1 MVETA
6 SFFVGQQNRVFIEK
20 VETFEEKSDK
30 EVKKMTIEEIEARKS
45 ELLGKIDEAKTTE
58 ELEELRKDIEAIKSE
73 IPDEDEKQEV
83 KEEEKVEEEPKAPT
97 CSCNE
102 ERDLIRVGSET
113 IVAIGNM
120 KEERKMTN
128 QKYSAEVRAWAKKC
142 LGRTD
147 FDEEETR
154 ALGDAVTT
162 TATTFVASAADAQG
176 VNNGGL
182 FIPKEVRMELM
193 ERIDEMSPFFRD
205 IRKINVNGNVDLPYL
220 YAGDDAN
227 WYAELN
233 CTVNEG
239 NEYRNLQ
246 LTGWELAK
254 DVVLTWKV
262 EDMSVESFVTFVIEE
277 LVHKMG
283 TALVN
288 AVIYGTGSSQPTGAI
303 YNLEAVTT
311 GETPID
317 NIIATYNSLAQAD
330 RRGAKVYVSTAVR
343 VAMIGYKDE
352 NGNYPF
358 LQGLAGTD
366 LFTIETDPFLHDNDI
381 IVGNPRNYIL
391 NEVTPLRVDWERT
404 VKCRQTRYGAY
415 GIYDGKPKPNAFAKG
430 SYTPV
435 VSA

>member
-1 MVETA
+1 MTLQE
-6 SFFVGQQNRVFIEK
+6 IEERK
-20 VETFEEKSDK
+20 KELEEKIND
-30 EVKKMTIEEIEARKS
+30 
-45 ELLGKIDEAKTTE
+45 AKTVE
-58 ELEELRKDIEAIKSE
+58 ELEEVRKAIDE
-73 IPDEDEKQEV
+73 INTVVP
-83 KEEEKVEEEPKAPT
+83 EEEKAEEEKAEEIKEEVEEEKPKAQIT
-97 CSCNE
+97 CNCNE
-102 ERDLIRVGSET
+102 ERELIRVGTEE
-113 IVAIGNM
+113 IVPIGNV

-142 LGRTD
+142 LGRND
-147 FDEEETR
+147 FDEEEKR

-162 TATTFVASAADAQG
+162 TATTFVQATADAQG

-239 NEYRNLQ
+239 NEYKSLQ

-262 EDMSVESFVTFVIEE
+262 EDMTVESFVTFVIEE

-283 TALVN
+283 TALIN
-288 AVIYGTGSSQPTGAI
+288 AVIYGDGSSKPTGAI
-303 YNLEAVTT
+303 YNLSPVTT
-311 GETPID
+311 GDTPID
-317 NIIATYNSLAQAD
+317 TIVNAYASLSEEF
-330 RRGAKVYVSTAVR
+330 RRGAKVYVSTAVKM
-343 VAMIGYKDE
+343 AMVGYKDQ

-358 LQGLAGTD
+358 LQGINGTD
-366 LFTIETDPFLHDNDI
+366 LFAIETEPFLTNNDI
-381 IVGNPRNYIL
+381 IVGNPRRYIL

-415 GIYDGKPKPNAFAKG
+415 GIYDGKPQPNAFAKG
-430 SYTPV
+430 QYTPA

>member
-1 MVETA
+1 
-6 SFFVGQQNRVFIEK
+6 
-20 VETFEEKSDK
+20 
-30 EVKKMTIEEIEARKS
+30 MTLK
-45 ELLGKIDEAKTTE
+45 
-58 ELEELRKDIEAIKSE
+58 ELEERKKELAEKISNAKSLDELNELRNQVDELNTEVPTDDKPQVDEPVPTEEAKPTE
-73 IPDEDEKQEV
+73 EPAPATETKQEETQTV
-83 KEEEKVEEEPKAPT
+83 G
-97 CSCNE
+97 CSCNCD
-102 ERDLIRVGSET
+102 ERSLIRNSADELSVLKIEKGEKE
-113 IVAIGNM
+113 M
-120 KEERKMTN
+120 KAN
-128 QKYSAEVRAWAKKC
+128 SKYSAETRAWAKRC
-142 LGRTD
+142 LGRND
-147 FDEEETR
+147 FDEEEKR

-162 TATTFVASAADAQG
+162 TATTFVEADADHQG

-220 YAGDDAN
+220 FAGDDAN

-239 NEYRNLQ
+239 NEYKSLQ

-262 EDMSVESFVTFVIEE
+262 EDMAVESFVAFVIDE

-283 TALVN
+283 TALIN

-303 YNLEAVTT
+303 YNVSPVTT

-317 NIIATYNSLAQAD
+317 VIVNAYKSLD
-330 RRGAKVYVSTAVR
+330 EKFRRGAKAYVSTAVKMEM
-343 VAMIGYKDE
+343 VAYKDN

-358 LQGLAGTD
+358 LQGINGTD
-366 LFTIETDPFLHDNDI
+366 LFAIETDPFLQNNDI
-381 IVGNPRNYIL
+381 IVGNPRRYIL
-391 NEVTPLRVDWERT
+391 NEVTPIRVDWERT

-415 GIYDGKPKPNAFAKG
+415 GIYDGKPQPNAFAKAV
-430 SYTPV
+430 YTPT

>member
-1 MVETA
+1 
-6 SFFVGQQNRVFIEK
+6 
-20 VETFEEKSDK
+20 
-30 EVKKMTIEEIEARKS
+30 MTIQEIEERKK
-45 ELLGKIDEAKTTE
+45 ELAGAIQDAKTSE
-58 ELEELRKDIEAIKSE
+58 ELEELRKQVEEVRSMT
-73 IPDEDEKQEV
+73 PDEDPKADEPAEEV
-83 KEEEKVEEEPKAPT
+83 KEEVKEEPKAQVT

-102 ERDLIRVGSET
+102 ERELIRVGAEE
-113 IVAIGNM
+113 IVPIGNF

-128 QKYSAEVRAWAKKC
+128 SKYNAETRAWAKKC
-142 LGRTD
+142 LGRND
-147 FDEEETR
+147 FDEEEKR

-162 TATTFVASAADAQG
+162 TATTFVEADATHNG

-193 ERIDEMSPFFRD
+193 EQIDEMSPFFRD
-205 IRKINVNGNVDLPYL
+205 IRKINVNGNVDLPYIF
-220 YAGDDAN
+220 ASDDAN

-239 NEYRNLQ
+239 VEYKALQ

-262 EDMSVESFVTFVIEE
+262 EDMSVDSFVTFVIEE

-283 TALVN
+283 TALIN

-303 YNLEAVTT
+303 YGADAVTD
-311 GETPID
+311 GATPID
-317 NIIATYNSLAQAD
+317 TIINTYNSLDQAD

-343 VAMIGYKDE
+343 VAMVGYKDE

-366 LFTIETDPFLHDNDI
+366 LFTIETDPFLTGNDI

-391 NEVTPLRVDWERT
+391 NEVTPLRIDFERT

-430 SYTPV
+430 QYTV
-435 VSA
+435 EASV

>member
-1 MVETA
+1 
-6 SFFVGQQNRVFIEK
+6 
-20 VETFEEKSDK
+20 
-30 EVKKMTIEEIEARKS
+30 MTLEEIEARKK
-45 ELLGKIDEAKTTE
+45 ELRDEIDSVTSSE
-58 ELEELRKDIEAIKSE
+58 ELEEL
-73 IPDEDEKQEV
+73 KQ
-83 KEEEKVEEEPKAPT
+83 KVEEINNEVPEVVPEPV
-97 CSCNE
+97 E
-102 ERDLIRVGSET
+102 EVVEEQTET
-113 IVAIGNM
+113 ERSLVKDSVENVQIIN
-120 KEERKMTN
+120 KEEKRMTN
-128 QKYSAEVRAWAKKC
+128 SKYNAETRAWAKKC
-142 LGRTD
+142 LGRND
-147 FDEEETR
+147 FDEEEKR

-162 TATTFVASAADAQG
+162 TATTFTASAADTQG

-182 FIPKEVRMELM
+182 FIPTEVRMELM
-193 ERIDEMSPFFRD
+193 QQIEEMSPFFRD
-205 IRKINVNGNVDLPYL
+205 IRKIQVNGNVDLPYIF
-220 YAGDDAN
+220 ASDDAN

-239 NEYRNLQ
+239 VEYKSLQ

-262 EDMSVESFVTFVIEE
+262 EEMTIDAFITFVIEE

-283 TALVN
+283 TALIT

-303 YNLEAVTT
+303 YGVSPVTT

-317 NIIATYNSLAQAD
+317 TIINAYGSLAQED
-330 RRGAKVYVSTAVR
+330 RRGAKAYVSTAVR

-366 LFTIETDPFLHDNDI
+366 LFTIETDPYLQDNDI

-391 NEVTPLRVDWERT
+391 NEVTPLRIDWERT

-430 SYTPV
+430 QYTE

>member
-1 MVETA
+1 
-6 SFFVGQQNRVFIEK
+6 
-20 VETFEEKSDK
+20 
-30 EVKKMTIEEIEARKS
+30 MTVEEIVERKK
-45 ELLGKIDEAKTTE
+45 ELFTKIDEAKTTE
-58 ELEELRKDIEAIKSE
+58 ELEELRKDVEAINNE
-73 IPDEDEKQEV
+73 VPDEEEKAEEVKEEV
-83 KEEEKVEEEPKAPT
+83 KEEEPKATIT

-102 ERDLIRVGSET
+102 ERDLIRVGTEK
-113 IVAIGNM
+113 IIPIGNV
-120 KEERKMTN
+120 KEERIMTN
-128 QKYSAEVRAWAKKC
+128 SKYNAETRAWAKKC
-142 LGRTD
+142 LGRND
-147 FDEEETR
+147 FDEEEKR

-205 IRKINVNGNVDLPYL
+205 IRKLNVNGNVDLPYL
-220 YAGDDAN
+220 YEGDDAN

-239 NEYRNLQ
+239 NEYKALQ

-254 DVVLTWKV
+254 DVVITWKM
-262 EDMSVESFVTFVIEE
+262 EDMAVDSFVTFVIDE

-288 AVIYGTGSSQPTGAI
+288 AVIYGNGSSKPTGAI
-303 YNLEAVTT
+303 YNLVAVTDGDT
-311 GETPID
+311 PVDTIINAYASLGEEF
-317 NIIATYNSLAQAD
+317 
-330 RRGAKVYVSTAVR
+330 RRGAKVYVSTAVKM
-343 VAMIGYKDE
+343 AMIGYKDQ

-358 LQGLAGTD
+358 LQGINGTD
-366 LFTIETDPFLHDNDI
+366 LFAIETEPFLQNNDI
-381 IVGNPRNYIL
+381 IVGNPRRYIL
-391 NEVTPLRVDWERT
+391 NEVTPIRVDWERT

-415 GIYDGKPKPNAFAKG
+415 GIYDGKPQPNAFAKAQ
-430 SYTPV
+430 YTPA

>member
-1 MVETA
+1 
-6 SFFVGQQNRVFIEK
+6 
-20 VETFEEKSDK
+20 
-30 EVKKMTIEEIEARKS
+30 MTLQEIEERKK
-45 ELLGKIDEAKTTE
+45 ELAGKIQDAKTTE
-58 ELEELRKDIEAIKSE
+58 ELEELRQAVVAINSE
-73 IPDEDEKQEV
+73 IPDEDEKVEEV
-83 KEEEKVEEEPKAPT
+83 KENKEEKPVAPT

-102 ERDLIRVGSET
+102 ERDLIRVNVDE
-113 IVAIGNM
+113 IVPIGNV

-128 QKYSAEVRAWAKKC
+128 SKYSAETRAWAKKC
-142 LGRTD
+142 LGRND
-147 FDEEETR
+147 FDEEEKR

-162 TATTFVASAADAQG
+162 TATTFVEADADHNG

-193 ERIDEMSPFFRD
+193 EQIDEMSPFFRD
-205 IRKINVNGNVDLPYL
+205 IRKISVNGNVDLPYL

-239 NEYRNLQ
+239 NEYKSLQ

-262 EDMSVESFVTFVIEE
+262 EDMTVDSFVTFVIEE

-283 TALVN
+283 TALIN

-303 YNLEAVTT
+303 YNLSPVTT
-311 GETPID
+311 GDTPID
-317 NIIATYNSLAQAD
+317 TIVNAYASLSEEF
-330 RRGAKVYVSTAVR
+330 RRGAKVYVSTAVKMAL
-343 VAMIGYKDE
+343 VGYKDQ

-358 LQGLAGTD
+358 LQGINGTD
-366 LFTIETDPFLHDNDI
+366 LFAIETEPFLNNNDI
-381 IVGNPRNYIL
+381 IVGNPRRYIL

-415 GIYDGKPKPNAFAKG
+415 GIYDGKPQPNAFAKG
-430 SYTPV
+430 VYTPA

>member
-1 MVETA
+1 MLNNKNIA
-6 SFFVGQQNRVFIEK
+6 KYDNIISYAI
-20 VETFEEKSDK
+20 K
-30 EVKKMTIEEIEARKS
+30 EVKQMKSQEIEEKKR
-45 ELLGKIDEAKTTE
+45 ELAEMISNAKTSD
-58 ELEELRKDIEAIKSE
+58 ELEELRKQVDEIKAVVPDDEETEATKA
-73 IPDEDEKQEV
+73 DENNEDAKQEDAKQQV
-83 KEEEKVEEEPKAPT
+83 S

-102 ERDLIRVGSET
+102 ERDLIRIGAEEIVPVG
-113 IVAIGNM
+113 NL

-128 QKYSAEVRAWAKKC
+128 QKYSAETRAWAKRC
-142 LGRTD
+142 LGRND
-147 FDEEETR
+147 FDEEEKR

-162 TATTFVASAADAQG
+162 TATTFTASTAEAQG

-205 IRKINVNGNVDLPYL
+205 IRKISVNGNVDLPYL

-227 WYAELN
+227 WYAELT

-239 NEYRNLQ
+239 NEYKALQ

-283 TALVN
+283 TALIN

-303 YNLEAVTT
+303 YGATAVTT
-311 GETPID
+311 GDTPID
-317 NIIATYNSLAQAD
+317 TIVNTYASLSEEF
-330 RRGAKVYVSTAVR
+330 RRGAKVYVSTAVKM
-343 VAMIGYKDE
+343 AMVGYKDQ

-358 LQGLAGTD
+358 LQGINGTD
-366 LFTIETDPFLHDNDI
+366 LFAIETEPFLTNNDI
-381 IVGNPRNYIL
+381 IVGNPRRYIL

-415 GIYDGKPKPNAFAKG
+415 GIYDGKPQPNAFAKG
-430 SYTPV
+430 QYTPA

>member
-1 MVETA
+1 
-6 SFFVGQQNRVFIEK
+6 
-20 VETFEEKSDK
+20 
-30 EVKKMTIEEIEARKS
+30 MTKQEIEERKA
-45 ELLGKIDEAKTTE
+45 ELKTKIAEAKTSE
-58 ELEELRKDIEAIKSE
+58 ELEEIRKDVEAINSE
-73 IPDEDEKQEV
+73 VPDEEPKAEEPAEEV
-83 KEEEKVEEEPKAPT
+83 KEEIKEEPKAQVT

-102 ERDLIRVGSET
+102 ERELIRVNAEE
-113 IVAIGNM
+113 IVPIGNI
-120 KEERKMTN
+120 KEERKMVN
-128 QKYSAEVRAWAKKC
+128 QKYSAETRAWAKKC
-142 LGRTD
+142 LGRND
-147 FDEEETR
+147 FDEEEKR

-162 TATTFVASAADAQG
+162 TATTFVQATENDHG
-176 VNNGGL
+176 INNGGL

-193 ERIDEMSPFFRD
+193 EQIEEMSPFFRD
-205 IRKINVNGNVDLPYL
+205 IRKINVNGNVDLPYIF
-220 YAGDDAN
+220 ASDDAN

-239 NEYRNLQ
+239 VEYKALQ

-262 EDMSVESFVTFVIEE
+262 EDMTVESFVTFVIEE

-283 TALVN
+283 TALIN

-303 YNLEAVTT
+303 YGATAIT
-311 GETPID
+311 DGDTPID
-317 NIIATYNSLAQAD
+317 NIINAYNSLAQDD
-330 RRGAKVYVSTAVR
+330 RRGAKVYVSTSVR
-343 VAMIGYKDE
+343 VAMVGYKDQ

-366 LFTIETDPFLHDNDI
+366 LFTIETDPFLKNNDI

-415 GIYDGKPKPNAFAKG
+415 GIYDGKPKPNAFALG
-430 SYTPV
+430 QYTPTEGI
-435 VSA
+435 